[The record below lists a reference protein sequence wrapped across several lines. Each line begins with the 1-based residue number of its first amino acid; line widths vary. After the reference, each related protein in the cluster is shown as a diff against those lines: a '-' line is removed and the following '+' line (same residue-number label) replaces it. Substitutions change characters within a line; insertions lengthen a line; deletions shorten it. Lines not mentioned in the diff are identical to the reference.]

1 MLLAGINMHTD
12 SPSYELDPDGFLK
25 DLSHWSEAVAHAI
38 AQDHQLALSADHFEI
53 IYLLRDFYHKHQV
66 APANRPFVK
75 MVKLALGAE
84 KGNSIYLMTLFP
96 QSPAKLAA
104 KISGLPKPPNCF

>member
-1 MLLAGINMHTD
+1 MHTNT
-12 SPSYELDPDGFLK
+12 SNIELDADGFLK
-25 DLSHWSEAVAHAI
+25 DLTLWNESVAR
-38 AQDHQLALSADHFEI
+38 QLALQDDLSLTEAHFEI
-53 IYLLRDFYHKHQV
+53 IYLLRGFYQQHQV

-75 MVKLALGAE
+75 MVKLAFGPD

>member
-1 MLLAGINMHTD
+1 MTTD
-12 SPSYELDPDGFLK
+12 SQKYELDPDGFLK
-25 DLSHWSEAVAHAI
+25 DLTIWNETVARSI
-38 AQDHQLALSADHFEI
+38 AQDSDLTLDENHFEI
-53 IYLLRDFYHKHQV
+53 IYLLREFYKKHQV

-75 MVKLALGAE
+75 MVKLALGQE

>member
-1 MLLAGINMHTD
+1 MTAD
-12 SPSYELDPDGFLK
+12 SQEYELDSDGFLK
-25 DLSHWSEAVAHAI
+25 NLDQWSETVAHSI
-38 AQDHQLALSADHFEI
+38 AQDNDLVLNDDHFEI
-53 IYLLRDFYHKHQV
+53 IYLLRNFYQKHQV

-75 MVKLALGAE
+75 MVKLALGQE

>member
-1 MLLAGINMHTD
+1 MTTN
-12 SPSYELDPDGFLK
+12 SQKYELDPDGFLK
-25 DLSHWSEAVAHAI
+25 NLDQWSEIVAHSI
-38 AQDHQLALSADHFEI
+38 ALDNDLDLDENHFEI
-53 IYLLRDFYHKHQV
+53 IYLLRDFYQKHQV

-75 MVKLALGAE
+75 MVKLALGQE

-104 KISGLPKPPNCF
+104 KIAGLPKPPNCF

>member
-1 MLLAGINMHTD
+1 MNTNT
-12 SPSYELDPDGFLK
+12 PQPELDADGFLK
-25 DLSHWSEAVAHAI
+25 DLSLWSESI
-38 AQDHQLALSADHFEI
+38 AQQLAQQDDLTLTEPHFEI
-53 IYLLRDFYHKHQV
+53 IYLLRDFYQKHQV
-66 APANRPFVK
+66 SPANRPFVK
-75 MVKLALGAE
+75 MVKLALGQD

>member
-1 MLLAGINMHTD
+1 MATNTQAAD
-12 SPSYELDPDGFLK
+12 VDKDGFLN
-25 DLSHWSEAVAHAI
+25 DLSDWNEDIAYSI
-38 AQDHQLALSADHFEI
+38 AQNDNIELTPSHFEI
-53 IYLLRDFYHKHQV
+53 IYLLRTFYQDHQV

-75 MVKLALGAE
+75 MVQLALGKD

>member
-1 MLLAGINMHTD
+1 MT
-12 SPSYELDPDGFLK
+12 SESQEYELDPDGFLK
-25 DLSHWSEAVAHAI
+25 DLTIWSETVARSI
-38 AQDHQLALSADHFEI
+38 AQDSDLTLDENHFEI
-53 IYLLRDFYHKHQV
+53 IYLLRNFYQKHQV

-75 MVKLALGAE
+75 MVKLALGQE

>member
-1 MLLAGINMHTD
+1 MTAD
-12 SPSYELDPDGFLK
+12 SQEYELDPDGFLK
-25 DLSHWSEAVAHAI
+25 NLDQWSETVAHSI
-38 AQDHQLALSADHFEI
+38 AQDNDLVLNDDHFEI
-53 IYLLRDFYHKHQV
+53 IYLLRNFYQKHQV

-75 MVKLALGAE
+75 MVKLALGQE

>member
-1 MLLAGINMHTD
+1 MPPPIQTADVDN
-12 SPSYELDPDGFLK
+12 DGFLK
-25 DLSHWSEAVAHAI
+25 DLSCWNEAI
-38 AQDHQLALSADHFEI
+38 ACGIAQNDNIELTPSHFEI
-53 IYLLRDFYHKHQV
+53 IYLLRTFYQAHQV

-75 MVKLALGAE
+75 MVQLALGKD

>member
-1 MLLAGINMHTD
+1 MTLTIQTAD
-12 SPSYELDPDGFLK
+12 VDKDGFLK
-25 DLSHWSEAVAHAI
+25 NLSCWNEAVAYGI
-38 AQDHQLALSADHFEI
+38 AQTDNIELTASHFEI
-53 IYLLRDFYHKHQV
+53 IYLLRTFYQDHQV

-75 MVKLALGAE
+75 MVQLALGKD

>member
-1 MLLAGINMHTD
+1 MAINNQTL
-12 SPSYELDPDGFLK
+12 ELDKDGFLK
-25 DLSHWSEAVAHAI
+25 DLSIWDEAVANTI
-38 AQDHQLALSADHFEI
+38 ALNDQVQLTKDHFEI
-53 IYLLRDFYHKHQV
+53 IYLLRDFYQKHQV

-75 MVKLALGAE
+75 MVKLALGQD

>member
-1 MLLAGINMHTD
+1 MTSD
-12 SPSYELDPDGFLK
+12 SQEYELDPDGFLK
-25 DLSHWSEAVAHAI
+25 NLDQWSEFVAHSI
-38 AQDHQLALSADHFEI
+38 ARDYDLVLDENHFEI
-53 IYLLRDFYHKHQV
+53 IYLLRNFYQKHQV

-75 MVKLALGAE
+75 MVKLALGQE

>member
-1 MLLAGINMHTD
+1 MKAD
-12 SPSYELDPDGFLK
+12 SQEYELDQDGFLK
-25 DLSHWSEAVAHAI
+25 DLNQWSETVAHSI
-38 AQDHQLALSADHFEI
+38 AQDNDLTLDENHFEI
-53 IYLLRDFYHKHQV
+53 IFLLRDFYQKHQV

-75 MVKLALGAE
+75 MVKLALGQE

>member
-1 MLLAGINMHTD
+1 MNTNTLNI
-12 SPSYELDPDGFLK
+12 ELDADGFLK
-25 DLSHWSEAVAHAI
+25 DLSIWNETI
-38 AQDHQLALSADHFEI
+38 AQQLAQQDDLSLTEAHFEI
-53 IYLLRDFYHKHQV
+53 IYLLRDFYQQHQV

-75 MVKLALGAE
+75 MVKLALGPD